1 MRQNSWTNS
10 FSKIPCFTMLLNA
23 FQDVKRPLN
32 LVEQKL
38 ERVIRICINEQVTI
52 FIKTSAIL
60 LVLHLQQKKSNCN
73 CAILTKDLISNWRN
87 ILTQVKSSLSKLSRW
102 VDLWLGIVWERFDAR
117 FKVRFKVQKSDRIYP
132 IIRFYI
138 LLFLISV
145 RNITGSLVKIIG
157 YDS

>member
-1 MRQNSWTNS
+1 
-10 FSKIPCFTMLLNA
+10 MLLNA

-102 VDLWLGIVWERFDAR
+102 VDL
-117 FKVRFKVQKSDRIYP
+117 
-132 IIRFYI
+132 
-138 LLFLISV
+138 
-145 RNITGSLVKIIG
+145 
-157 YDS
+157 

>member
-1 MRQNSWTNS
+1 
-10 FSKIPCFTMLLNA
+10 MLLNA

-73 CAILTKDLISNWRN
+73 CAILTQDLISNWPKRN
-87 ILTQVKSSLSKLSRW
+87 ILTQVKCSLSKLSRW
-102 VDLWLGIVWERFDAR
+102 VDL
-117 FKVRFKVQKSDRIYP
+117 
-132 IIRFYI
+132 
-138 LLFLISV
+138 
-145 RNITGSLVKIIG
+145 
-157 YDS
+157 